1 MAAQRLDGMVSIV
14 WIKSIVLQS
23 IHLDGAVLV
32 PLRALYCFLLF
43 LPLPPF
49 TMYYSAA

>member
-1 MAAQRLDGMVSIV
+1 MSIV
-14 WIKSIVLQS
+14 RIKSIVLQS

-43 LPLPPF
+43 LPLPPI
-49 TMYYSAA
+49 TMHHSAA